1 MTAPRTCGFDL
12 SLMSDAEKRNLFA
25 DTLAAVRQFYDDPA
39 NQKRFEEWKAEQAV
53 HKPALTS

>member
-1 MTAPRTCGFDL
+1 MIAPRTCGFDL

-25 DTLAAVRQFYDDPA
+25 DTLAAVMQFYDDPT
-39 NQKRFEEWKAEQAV
+39 NQKRFEEWKAERAV